1 MGGVFMAEC
10 RVVFFGTTDFSG
22 AVLETLLA
30 EGYDVIS
37 VVTQPDKPVG
47 RRHVMTAPFVKSYAM
62 EKGIPVLQP
71 VKLSAEMEPVMNLRP
86 DLIITCAYGQLIP
99 VSILELPRYGCLNI
113 HPSPLPKYRGGAPIQ
128 RAVMN
133 GDSSTEVCLM
143 EMAEKM
149 DSGKVYA
156 RIPASIGADTTSSE
170 LFEQLKE
177 PARRLIT
184 DYLPRYLKGELKG
197 EEQDESGVVIARNI
211 KREEEFISFQNEA
224 MPSLYNH
231 IRGLLDDPSGYGIVD
246 RKRIKFCRVRRDD
259 SVSDQPAGTILGFAD
274 HAMRVAAKGGTL
286 LVYELQME
294 GKSRMNADAFYNG
307 AGRQL
312 TGKVFD

>member
-1 MGGVFMAEC
+1 MDAG
-10 RVVFFGTTDFSG
+10 RVVFFGTTDFSN
-22 AVLETLLA
+22 AVLAALLEERYNVA
-30 EGYDVIS
+30 A

-47 RRHVMTAPFVKSYAM
+47 RKRIMEAPKVKRFAA
-62 EKGIPVLQP
+62 ERGIPVLQP
-71 VKLSAEMEPVMNLRP
+71 MKLSAEPECVLLQHP

-99 VSILELPRYGCLNI
+99 PVILKAPKYGCLNI

-149 DSGKVYA
+149 DSGKVYC
-156 RIPASIGADTTSSE
+156 RIPAVIGSDTTSSE

-177 PARRLIT
+177 PAAALIKEALPA
-184 DYLPRYLKGELKG
+184 YLDGMLPGEV
-197 EEQDESGVVIARNI
+197 QDESKVVIAPNI
-211 KREEEFISFQNEA
+211 RREEEQIIFHSES

-231 IRGLLDDPSGYGIVD
+231 ARGLIESPMGYGILEG
-246 RKRIKFCRVRRDD
+246 RRIKFASVRMQM
-259 SVSDQPAGTILGFAD
+259 STVEEEPGTILGFAD
-274 HAMRVAAKGGTL
+274 HAMRIAADGGIL

-294 GKSRMNADAFYNG
+294 GKARMNADSFKNG
-307 AGRQL
+307 AGRGL
-312 TGKVFD
+312 VGKVFD